1 MPQSFQPHWESR
13 GLVALSLVQL
23 AQQESTVKY
32 RILGSS
38 MIVRV
43 CFLFKCPYL
52 AERGITVSAMKILLS
67 QPEHLAFNAA
77 PTTSGGGEP
86 GAQKLSSVRPHLTDA
101 SHACTRACSLQKP
114 LHCFLWGD
122 LGLLLGDA

>member
-1 MPQSFQPHWESR
+1 M
-13 GLVALSLVQL
+13 VLSLVQL

-32 RILGSS
+32 RILRSS
-38 MIVRV
+38 MIV
-43 CFLFKCPYL
+43 
-52 AERGITVSAMKILLS
+52 ERGITVSAMKILLS

-86 GAQKLSSVRPHLTDA
+86 GSQQLSSVRPHLTDA

-122 LGLLLGDA
+122 LGLLLGDAWRCFAMLSQ